1 MQYISK
7 VLLNEAII
15 FIMRKSM
22 KLEHLDLE
30 TLNGMWDDDDLYP
43 GETDVERKLDLM
55 RDLVARKELDR
66 LAYEEPDA
74 YMSWSGLMEAR
85 NQKRL
90 AQGLPLEGEKKKE
103 EAIEER
109 KGRAAR
115 SRNAVSYRE

>member
-1 MQYISK
+1 
-7 VLLNEAII
+7 
-15 FIMRKSM
+15 MRKSM

-43 GETDVERKLDLM
+43 SETDVERKLDLM